1 MEEYQVSLTKRE
13 RIVIKNLLEK
23 QIECF
28 QEEIEHMKDLRTDLC
43 TYDMD
48 MAKRRE
54 WIKNYRGLIKK
65 LYNKED

>member
-13 RIVIKNLLEK
+13 RIIIKNLLEK

-28 QEEIEHMKDLRTDLC
+28 QEEIEHMKGLRTDLC
-43 TYDMD
+43 AYDMD
-48 MAKRRE
+48 LAKRRE

-65 LYNKED
+65 LYNK

>member
-1 MEEYQVSLTKRE
+1 MKEYQVSLTKRE
-13 RIVIKNLLEK
+13 RIVIKNLLER
-23 QIECF
+23 QIGIF
-28 QEEIEHMKDLRTDLC
+28 QEEIENMKELRTDLC

-65 LYNKED
+65 LYNKN